1 MSLQLEEFEPRT
13 ATEQPAH
20 VVGRKQV
27 RTSYLLE
34 FGFELAL
41 PHALPPQLSTP
52 ELQLRWALLFH
63 FDLGGGGGGTSAGAA
78 PRRIPWRLPLRVQ
91 PAPRAL
97 ATPATM
103 ATPPRSTLHVD
114 LAQG

>member
-1 MSLQLEEFEPRT
+1 M
-13 ATEQPAH
+13 
-20 VVGRKQV
+20 
-27 RTSYLLE
+27 RTSYLLD

-63 FDLGGGGGGTSAGAA
+63 FDVGGGGGTHAGAA
-78 PRRIPWRLPLRVQ
+78 PRRIPWRLPISVQ

-97 ATPATM
+97 AAPATM
-103 ATPPRSTLHVD
+103 AMPPRSTLHVD
-114 LAQG
+114 LAQR

>member
-1 MSLQLEEFEPRT
+1 MTLQLEELEPRS

-27 RTSYLLE
+27 HTRYLLD

-52 ELQLRWALLFH
+52 ELQV
-63 FDLGGGGGGTSAGAA
+63 SN
-78 PRRIPWRLPLRVQ
+78 
-91 PAPRAL
+91 
-97 ATPATM
+97 
-103 ATPPRSTLHVD
+103 
-114 LAQG
+114 